1 MSIDLN
7 LKELAVIR
15 AVRNSIIHDGKA
27 PSIRKLMKDLEYKS
41 TFSIVLLL
49 NRLIE
54 TGYLSKGPDNKLRLL
69 KDISDSNLHTR
80 TINLPLVGSVS
91 CGTPLLAEENIESY
105 IPVSTNI
112 AKPPFKYFL
121 LRASGDSMNNK
132 NIDDGDLLIIK
143 QQNSAR
149 IGESVVALVD
159 GESTV
164 KELNRSGEYIIL
176 RPKSKNK
183 KHKPIIVSDDFMIQ
197 GIVIGTIKDF

>member
-7 LKELAVIR
+7 SKELAVIR
-15 AVRNSIIHDGKA
+15 AIRNSIVHDGKA

-54 TGYLSKGPDNKLRLL
+54 TEYLSKGPDNKLRLL

-80 TINLPLVGSVS
+80 TVNLPLVGSVS

-105 IPVSTNI
+105 IPVSTSI

-121 LRASGDSMNNK
+121 LRASGDSMNDK
-132 NIDDGDLLIIK
+132 HIEDGDLLIIRK
-143 QQNSAR
+143 QDSAK
-149 IGESVVALVD
+149 IGEDVVALVD

-164 KELNRSGEYIIL
+164 KELDRSGKYIIL
-176 RPKSKNK
+176 RPRSRNK
-183 KHKPIIVSDDFMIQ
+183 KHKPIIVTEDFMIQ
-197 GIVIGTIKDF
+197 GVVVGTIKDF

>member
-7 LKELAVIR
+7 TKELAAIR
-15 AVRNSIIHDGKA
+15 AIRNSIVHDGKA

-54 TGYLSKGPDNKLRLL
+54 AQYLSKGPDNKLRLL
-69 KDISDSNLHTR
+69 KDIADSNLHTR
-80 TINLPLVGSVS
+80 TVNVPLVGSVS

-105 IPVSTNI
+105 IPVSTSI
-112 AKPPFKYFL
+112 VKPPFKYFL
-121 LRASGDSMNNK
+121 LRASGDSMNQK
-132 NIDDGDLLIIK
+132 NIEDGDLLIIK
-143 QQNSAR
+143 KQNSAD

-164 KELNRSGEYIIL
+164 KELDRSDEYIIL
-176 RPKSKNK
+176 RPRSRNK
-183 KHKPIIVSDDFMIQ
+183 KHKPIIATGDFMIQ
-197 GIVIGTIKDF
+197 GVVVGTLKNF